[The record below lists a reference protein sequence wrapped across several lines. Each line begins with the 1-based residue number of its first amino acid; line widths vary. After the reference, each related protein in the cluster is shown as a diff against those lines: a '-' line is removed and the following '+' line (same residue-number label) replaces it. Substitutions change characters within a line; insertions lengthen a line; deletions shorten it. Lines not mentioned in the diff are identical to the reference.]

1 MQGRSVT
8 ELMRDYLD
16 LLESKHDFPSELRK
30 QVEAHFQF
38 IQRNKHLLDRHPS
51 ALLSLAHAQ
60 AEDSRVL
67 QAARDRSAGAELG
80 RPWFKLRNP
89 PPTDPEAN
97 ILARL
102 EGHREK
108 VNAVAFWQAP
118 NGHPHAI
125 SGSNDGTIGVWNLR
139 TGEERFLTAHQG
151 EVHAV
156 ALSSDGR
163 HALSGDADGTLI
175 WWDLERGQPL
185 KTLPGHQGGVHAVAL
200 SAGGRHAL
208 PGSDDRTLIWWDLER
223 GLPLQALTGHQ
234 DGMRAVA
241 LSADGRHALSGS
253 QDHTLIWWDVIECKR
268 LAVFPTNF
276 PITSVALSAQ
286 PPLIAVVGD
295 SRGTVRFLEL
305 RVPEKT

>member
-16 LLESKHDFPSELRK
+16 LLERKRDFPSELRE

-67 QAARDRSAGAELG
+67 QAARDRNAGAELD

-102 EGHREK
+102 EGHREC
-108 VNAVAFWQAP
+108 VNVVALWQAP

-125 SGSNDGTIGVWNLR
+125 SGSDDGTIGVWNLR
-139 TGEERFLTAHQG
+139 TGERRFLTGHKDVVLVVVVSSDG
-151 EVHAV
+151 RHALSGGAEGTLIWWDLERRRPQQTLTGHEYAVATV

-163 HALSGDADGTLI
+163 HALSG
-175 WWDLERGQPL
+175 
-185 KTLPGHQGGVHAVAL
+185 
-200 SAGGRHAL
+200 
-208 PGSDDRTLIWWDLER
+208 
-223 GLPLQALTGHQ
+223 
-234 DGMRAVA
+234 
-241 LSADGRHALSGS
+241 
-253 QDHTLIWWDVIECKR
+253 
-268 LAVFPTNF
+268 
-276 PITSVALSAQ
+276 
-286 PPLIAVVGD
+286 
-295 SRGTVRFLEL
+295 
-305 RVPEKT
+305 

>member
-16 LLESKHDFPSELRK
+16 VLEDQRDLPPELRE

-67 QAARDRSAGAELG
+67 RAARASDAGAELE
-80 RPWFKLRNP
+80 RPWFQLRNP

-97 ILARL
+97 ILVRL

-125 SGSNDGTIGVWNLR
+125 SGSDDGTIGVW
-139 TGEERFLTAHQG
+139 
-151 EVHAV
+151 
-156 ALSSDGR
+156 
-163 HALSGDADGTLI
+163 
-175 WWDLERGQPL
+175 
-185 KTLPGHQGGVHAVAL
+185 
-200 SAGGRHAL
+200 
-208 PGSDDRTLIWWDLER
+208 
-223 GLPLQALTGHQ
+223 
-234 DGMRAVA
+234 
-241 LSADGRHALSGS
+241 
-253 QDHTLIWWDVIECKR
+253 
-268 LAVFPTNF
+268 
-276 PITSVALSAQ
+276 
-286 PPLIAVVGD
+286 
-295 SRGTVRFLEL
+295 
-305 RVPEKT
+305 